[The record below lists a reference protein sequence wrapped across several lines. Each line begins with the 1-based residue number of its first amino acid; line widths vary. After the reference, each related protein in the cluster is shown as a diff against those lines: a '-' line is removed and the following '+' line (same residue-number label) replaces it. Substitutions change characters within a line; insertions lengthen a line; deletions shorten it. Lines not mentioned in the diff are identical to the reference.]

1 MSNNT
6 MRRVAGIAA
15 LAFGLTA
22 CSKSPPIVMDH
33 ATLSPT
39 ADWSQ
44 LHAGGRP
51 ADYMGMSITFS
62 NRHDENSPK
71 LTVNLPC
78 RVFAETAAA
87 RNAPEWPASARNI
100 SLTPKA
106 AAELEAGLQK
116 CQHGFCAPA
125 LGG

>member
-1 MSNNT
+1 MSNNP
-6 MRRVAGIAA
+6 MSRLAGIAA
-15 LAFGLTA
+15 LAFALTA
-22 CSKSPPIVMDH
+22 CTKSSPIVMDH

-39 ADWSQ
+39 ADWTQ
-44 LHAGGRP
+44 LHAGARP

-62 NRHDENSPK
+62 NRHSANSPK
-71 LTVNLPC
+71 LTVSVPC
-78 RVFAETAAA
+78 RVFTETTAA

-106 AAELEAGLQK
+106 AAELKAGLQK
-116 CQHGFCAPA
+116 YQHGFCAPA